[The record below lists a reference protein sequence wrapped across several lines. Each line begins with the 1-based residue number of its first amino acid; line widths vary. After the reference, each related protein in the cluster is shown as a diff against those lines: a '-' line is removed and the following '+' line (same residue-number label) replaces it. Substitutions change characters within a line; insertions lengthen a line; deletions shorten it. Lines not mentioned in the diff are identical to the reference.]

1 MSNTPASADG
11 YLMGVDFGTESVRV
25 AIFDTRGTPITFA
38 ATPYRTTHPRAG
50 WAEQDPAEW
59 MSCLE
64 ASSHKALANSGIS
77 PASILGISY
86 DATTTTVLALDS
98 EGRHLRPAIMWMDV
112 RATKEAAEAD
122 HSSSVARLYNGDST
136 APASAE
142 WFPFKAAWLKNNERE
157 TYDKAF
163 RIVDA
168 TDWVTH
174 MLTGEWTL
182 SINTA
187 AQRMYYNRDQGGW
200 PTDFYE
206 HLGIGDIFDKLPTEV
221 LDLGT
226 RVGSLS
232 PRAATLMGLL
242 PGIPVS
248 QGSADAW
255 AGQIGLGVVTPGKM
269 ALITGSSHVITG
281 QSATP
286 IHGAGFFGSYTDGV
300 VKGQYTVEGG
310 QVSTGSVMKW
320 FKDNFARD
328 LVQAAERTGQNAYDL
343 MNAQSKHL
351 APGAD
356 GLIINEYFQGN
367 RTPYVDGKAR
377 GNIYGLSLHHGPE
390 HMYRAIQE
398 SICYGTAHNLRVMQ
412 AQGFHA
418 DEIVACGGATRG
430 RDFMQM
436 HADVTGVPITLTEV
450 GDAVVLGSCMMASVG
465 AGVYSSL
472 QQAAENM
479 VTTRETLEPR
489 ADVNDAYQ
497 FYLDKY
503 TELFPKVQD
512 TVHEIVDHVA
522 SR

>member
-1 MSNTPASADG
+1 MSNTIASSDG

-25 AIFDTRGTPITFA
+25 AIFDTLGTPVTFA
-38 ATPYRTTHPRAG
+38 ATPYKTTHPRPG

-59 MSCLE
+59 LSCLE
-64 ASSHKALANSGIS
+64 ASSRKALSNAGIS
-77 PASILGISY
+77 PSAIIGISY
-86 DATTTTVLALDS
+86 DATTTTVCALD
-98 EGRHLRPAIMWMDV
+98 ENGGHLRPAIMWMDV
-112 RATKEAAEAD
+112 RATAQAARAAQSD
-122 HSSSVARLYNGDST
+122 SVAKLYTGAGT

-142 WFPFKAAWLKNNERE
+142 WFPFKAAWIKENEPE
-157 TYDKAF
+157 TYAAAY

-168 TDWVTH
+168 TEWVTH
-174 MLTGEWTL
+174 VLTGEWTL

-187 AQRMYYNRDQGGW
+187 AHRMYYNRDKGGW

-206 HLGIGDIFDKLPTEV
+206 TIGVGDVFDKLPEQV
-221 LDLGT
+221 LDLGQ
-226 RVGSLS
+226 RVGTLS
-232 PRAATLMGLL
+232 SRAATLMGLV
-242 PGIPVS
+242 PGIPVA

-255 AGQIGLGVVTPGKM
+255 AGQVGLGVVTPGKL

-281 QSATP
+281 QSAQP

-328 LVQAAERTGQNAYDL
+328 LVQAADRAGLNAYDL
-343 MNAQSKHL
+343 LNQQSKHL
-351 APGAD
+351 PPGAD

-398 SICYGTAHNLRVMQ
+398 SICYGTAHNLKAMQ
-412 AQGFHA
+412 DQGFEA
-418 DEIVACGGATRG
+418 KEIVACGGATRG
-430 RDFMQM
+430 PDFMQM

-450 GDAVVLGSCMMASVG
+450 GDAVVLGSCMMGAVG
-465 AGVYSSL
+465 AGVYSDL
-472 QQAAENM
+472 QEAAENM
-479 VTTRETLEPR
+479 VHSRETLEPR
-489 ADVNDAYQ
+489 QDVHEAYQ
-497 FYLDKY
+497 FYLGKY
-503 TELFPKVQD
+503 MELFPKVQD
-512 TVHEIVDHVA
+512 QIHEIVDHVA
-522 SR
+522 AQ